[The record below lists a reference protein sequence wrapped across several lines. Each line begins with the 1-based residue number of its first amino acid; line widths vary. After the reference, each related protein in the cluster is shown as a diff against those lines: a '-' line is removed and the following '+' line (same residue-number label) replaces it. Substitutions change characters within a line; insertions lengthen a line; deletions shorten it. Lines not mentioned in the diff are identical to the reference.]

1 MKYFLQRLLHFF
13 QKIKVMFSN
22 LNLYNVRAIEETVKD
37 ILKSHP
43 PSTFREWLQHNDYED
58 WPLELT
64 HTEDYIELDLTPAFV
79 GLGSEDDIYHELE
92 NKACIFSLRFYIYF
106 WKDCFFACFVLLY
119 FEWAFV
125 SIQKSILYLLSV
137 FFVWLVFHDFVSEF
151 AHPFC
156 HH

>member
-58 WPLELT
+58 WPVELT
-64 HTEDYIELDLTPAFV
+64 HAEDYIELDLTPAFV

-92 NKACIFSLRFYIYF
+92 NKARIFSLRFYIYF
-106 WKDCFFACFVLLY
+106 
-119 FEWAFV
+119 
-125 SIQKSILYLLSV
+125 
-137 FFVWLVFHDFVSEF
+137 
-151 AHPFC
+151 
-156 HH
+156 